1 MQNLSSLADYY
12 IKCHCMISN
21 ISIELSIMDCEL
33 IFVYNKVNIENK
45 DRNRFFVND

>member
-1 MQNLSSLADYY
+1 MQNLYSLGDYY
-12 IKCHCMISN
+12 IKCHCTNIN

-45 DRNRFFVND
+45 DRN